1 MGKLVRTRFEG
12 GSFAQVPNVDRLE
25 CLSAQ
30 AQAVFLHLCVY
41 ADSTGLS
48 FPRRE
53 TLAKKIQLK
62 NARSVD
68 KYIKELE
75 DNVFIAVI
83 RRKNL
88 NTKENLPNLY
98 RILAVV
104 TEDEEWKAD
113 PRIISDDEAER
124 YHQGFDDS
132 HLKSTT

>member
-1 MGKLVRTRFEG
+1 MAKLVRTRFER
-12 GSFAQVPNVDRLE
+12 GSFAQVPNVDRLDH
-25 CLSAQ
+25 LSAQ
-30 AQAVFLHLCVY
+30 AQAVFLHLCIY
-41 ADSTGLS
+41 ADYTGLS

-83 RRKNL
+83 RRKNPD
-88 NTKENLPNLY
+88 TKENLPNLY
-98 RILAVV
+98 RILAVI
-104 TEDEEWKAD
+104 TEDDEWKSD
-113 PRIISDDEAER
+113 TKIISNEEAER

-132 HLKSTT
+132 H